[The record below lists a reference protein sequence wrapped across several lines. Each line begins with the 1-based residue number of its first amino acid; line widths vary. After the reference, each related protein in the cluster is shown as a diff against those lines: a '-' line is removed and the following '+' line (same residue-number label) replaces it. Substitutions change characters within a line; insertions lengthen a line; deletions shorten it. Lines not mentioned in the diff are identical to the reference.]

1 MSINSKNFKNFSRLE
16 NILIIGNGGRENSLA
31 WAIQKN
37 ELIKKVYL
45 IPGNG
50 GSERINK
57 CERIKI
63 DVNKKD
69 ELLEKLDSLKIDLIV
84 IGPEIPLANGLAD
97 FLRKKNFKVFGPNKD
112 GAKLEFS
119 KSWAKEF
126 MQDANIPTANFWKVN
141 SLEEAKRIID
151 SSSIPLV
158 VKADGLASGK
168 GVFIPDSKDECF
180 CAAES
185 IFNGK
190 FGNAGNVIVLE
201 EKIQGPEV
209 SVFALCDGKRYTLLP
224 TAQDHKRLNE
234 KDQGPNTGGM
244 GAYSPA
250 PLLTKDYLDKIIKEI
265 IEPTI
270 NELNKRNIDYRGV
283 IYFGLMITKSGPKV
297 IEYNCRFG
305 DPECQTIMPLMDQN
319 FVFLL
324 EKCSMGSLTG
334 DEKINTSDKVRGCVI
349 AKSKG
354 YPHEYKT
361 GFEISIGKIDS
372 NNCQIFDSG
381 TSLSKNGKLL
391 TDGGRVLSVVCQDKD
406 FDFVFEVFADLVT
419 FFSFFKGV
427 SVDTALLNRIDFSL
441 FRNLEI
447 IGIFK

>member
-1 MSINSKNFKNFSRLE
+1 MGIHSSSSRNFIRLE
-16 NILIIGNGGRENSLA
+16 NVLIIGNGGRENSLA

-37 ELIKKVYL
+37 KLVKKVYL
-45 IPGNG
+45 IPGNA

-57 CERIKI
+57 CERIKM
-63 DVNKKD
+63 DVNDKN
-69 ELLEKLDSLKIDLIV
+69 ELVEKLNFFKIDLVV
-84 IGPEIPLANGLAD
+84 IGPEIPLAKGLAD
-97 FLRKKNFKVFGPNKD
+97 FLRKKDFKVFGPNKD

-141 SLEEAKRIID
+141 SIEEAKNIIN

-168 GVFIPDSKDECF
+168 GVFIPNSNEECLK
-180 CAAES
+180 AAET
-185 IFNGK
+185 IFNGR
-190 FGNAGNVIVLE
+190 FGNSGNVVVLE

-234 KDQGPNTGGM
+234 NDKGPNTGGM

-250 PLLTKDYLDKIIKEI
+250 PLLTEDYLDRIIKEI

-319 FVFLL
+319 FLFLL

-334 DEKINTSDKVRGCVI
+334 NEKINSSDKVSGCVI
-349 AKSKG
+349 ATSKG

-361 GFEISIGKIDS
+361 GYQIKIGKIDP
-372 NNCQIFDSG
+372 NDCQIFDSG
-381 TSLSKNGKLL
+381 TSFSESGKLL
-391 TDGGRVLSVVCQDKD
+391 TAGGRVLSIVCQDKD
-406 FDFVFEVFADLVT
+406 FDTVFEKAY
-419 FFSFFKGV
+419 KN
-427 SVDTALLNRIDFSL
+427 LNEIHFEGIY
-441 FRNLEI
+441 FRND
-447 IGIFK
+447 IGHQVRKNFSREN

>member
-1 MSINSKNFKNFSRLE
+1 MSINLKNSKSFNRLE
-16 NILIIGNGGRENSLA
+16 KILIIGNGGRENSLA

-37 ELIKKVYL
+37 ELVKKVYL
-45 IPGNG
+45 IPGNA
-50 GSERINK
+50 GSARINK

-63 DVNKKD
+63 DINNKN
-69 ELLEKLDSLKIDLIV
+69 ELVEKLHCLNIDLIV

-97 FLRKKNFKVFGPNKD
+97 FLRKKDFKVFGPGKD
-112 GAKLEFS
+112 GAKLEYS

-141 SLEEAKRIID
+141 SLEEAKKIIY
-151 SSSIPLV
+151 SSSLPLV

-180 CAAES
+180 IAAES

-190 FGNAGNVIVLE
+190 FGESGNVIVLE

-209 SVFALCDGKRYTLLP
+209 SVFALCDGERYILLP
-224 TAQDHKRLNE
+224 TAQDHKRLYE
-234 KDQGPNTGGM
+234 KDKGPNTGGM

-250 PLLTKDYLDKIIKEI
+250 PILTDDYLDKIIKEI

-270 NELNKRNIDYRGV
+270 DELNKKNIDYKGV
-283 IYFGLMITKSGPKV
+283 IYFGLMITESGPKV

-319 FVFLL
+319 FVCLL
-324 EKCSMGSLTG
+324 EKCSMGNLTG
-334 DEKINTSDKVRGCVI
+334 VEKIDTFDKVSGCVI
-349 AKSKG
+349 ATSKG

-361 GFEISIGKIDS
+361 GFPIKIGKIDS
-372 NNCQIFDSG
+372 SDCQIFDSG
-381 TSLSKNGKLL
+381 TSLSNDGELL
-391 TDGGRVLSVVCQDKD
+391 TDGGRVLSIVCQDKD
-406 FDFVFEVFADLVT
+406 FDMVFEKAYKNLKEINFD
-419 FFSFFKGV
+419 G
-427 SVDTALLNRIDFSL
+427 IY
-441 FRNLEI
+441 FRND
-447 IGIFK
+447 IGHQVRRKSSKEN

>member
-1 MSINSKNFKNFSRLE
+1 MGIHSLGSKSFSRLE

-37 ELIKKVYL
+37 ELVKKVYL
-45 IPGNG
+45 APGNA

-63 DVNKKD
+63 DVNNENK
-69 ELLEKLDSLKIDLIV
+69 LLEKLDFLKIDLVV

-97 FLRKKNFKVFGPNKD
+97 LLRNKDFKVFGPNKD

-126 MQDANIPTANFWKVN
+126 MQKANIPTANFWKVN
-141 SLEEAKRIID
+141 SIEEAKKIIN

-168 GVFIPDSKDECF
+168 GVFIPNSKDECF
-180 CAAES
+180 KAAES

-190 FGNAGNVIVLE
+190 FGKSGNIVVLE

-209 SVFALCDGKRYTLLP
+209 SVFALCDGERYILLP

-234 KDQGPNTGGM
+234 EDRGPNTGGM

-250 PLLTKDYLDKIIKEI
+250 PLLTDDYLDKIIKEI

-270 NELNKRNIDYRGV
+270 NELNIRDIDYRGV

-324 EKCSMGSLTG
+324 EKCSMGNLTG
-334 DEKINTSDKVRGCVI
+334 DEKISTSDKVSGCVI
-349 AKSKG
+349 ATSKG

-361 GFEISIGKIDS
+361 GFEIKIGKIDS
-372 NNCQIFDSG
+372 NDCQIFDSG
-381 TSLSKNGKLL
+381 TSLSATGKLL
-391 TDGGRVLSVVCQDKD
+391 TDGGRVLSIVCQDKD
-406 FDFVFEVFADLVT
+406 FDMVFERAYKNLKEIHFE
-419 FFSFFKGV
+419 G
-427 SVDTALLNRIDFSL
+427 IY
-441 FRNLEI
+441 FRND
-447 IGIFK
+447 IGHQVRKNFSEED

>member
-1 MSINSKNFKNFSRLE
+1 MGIHSPSSRSLIRLK

-45 IPGNG
+45 VPGNA

-63 DVNKKD
+63 DINNKN
-69 ELLEKLDSLKIDLIV
+69 ELIEKINFFKIDLIV

-97 FLRKKNFKVFGPNKD
+97 FLRKKDLKVFGPNKD

-141 SLEEAKRIID
+141 SIEEAKKIIY
-151 SSSIPLV
+151 SASIPLV

-180 CAAES
+180 RAAES

-190 FGNAGNVIVLE
+190 FGKSGDVVVLE

-209 SVFALCDGKRYTLLP
+209 SVFALCDGERYILLP

-234 KDQGPNTGGM
+234 KDKGPNTGGM

-250 PLLTKDYLDKIIKEI
+250 PLLKEDYLDRITKEI
-265 IEPTI
+265 IKPTI
-270 NELNKRNIDYRGV
+270 DELNKKNIDYRGV

-334 DEKINTSDKVRGCVI
+334 DEKINTSDKVSGCVI
-349 AKSKG
+349 ATSQG

-361 GFEISIGKIDS
+361 GYQIKIGKFDS
-372 NNCQIFDSG
+372 NDCQIFDSG
-381 TSLSKNGKLL
+381 TSSSESGKLL
-391 TDGGRVLSVVCQDKD
+391 TAGGRVLSIVCQDKD
-406 FDFVFEVFADLVT
+406 FDTVFEKLYKNLKEIHFE
-419 FFSFFKGV
+419 G
-427 SVDTALLNRIDFSL
+427 IY
-441 FRNLEI
+441 FRND
-447 IGIFK
+447 IGHQVRKNYSKEN

>member
-1 MSINSKNFKNFSRLE
+1 MSINSKSSKSFKRLE

-37 ELIKKVYL
+37 KLIKKVYL
-45 IPGNG
+45 IPGNA

-63 DVNKKD
+63 DINNNN
-69 ELLEKLDSLKIDLIV
+69 ELIEKLVFLKIDLIV
-84 IGPEIPLANGLAD
+84 IGPETPLANGLAD
-97 FLRKKNFKVFGPNKD
+97 FLRKEDFKVFGPGKD
-112 GAKLEFS
+112 GAKLEYS

-126 MQDANIPTANFWKVN
+126 MRDANIPTSNFWKVN
-141 SLEEAKRIID
+141 SLEEAKKIIY
-151 SSSIPLV
+151 SSSTPLV

-168 GVFIPDSKDECF
+168 GVFIPDSKDECLK
-180 CAAES
+180 AAES

-190 FGNAGNVIVLE
+190 FGNSGNLVVLE

-209 SVFALCDGKRYTLLP
+209 SIFALCDGERYKLLP

-234 KDQGPNTGGM
+234 HDKGPNTGGM

-250 PLLTKDYLDKIIKEI
+250 PLLTEDYLERIVREI

-270 NELNKRNIDYRGV
+270 NELNKKNIDYKGV
-283 IYFGLMITKSGPKV
+283 IYFGLMITKFGPKV

-324 EKCSMGSLTG
+324 EKCAMGNLSG
-334 DEKINTSDKVRGCVI
+334 DEKIDTSGKVSGCVI
-349 AKSKG
+349 ATSKG
-354 YPHEYKT
+354 YPQEYKT
-361 GFEISIGKIDS
+361 GLPINIGKIDS
-372 NNCQIFDSG
+372 NDCQIFDSG
-381 TSLSKNGKLL
+381 TSLSKNGELL
-391 TDGGRVLSVVCQDKD
+391 TDGGRVLSIVCQHKD
-406 FDFVFEVFADLVT
+406 FDMVFEKAYKNLRQINFDGIYFRKDIGHQVRKN
-419 FFSFFKGV
+419 FSKE
-427 SVDTALLNRIDFSL
+427 N
-441 FRNLEI
+441 
-447 IGIFK
+447 